1 MFTVDREKTAAEIPR
16 IYLQLEKFFQWWNL
30 LLNLVELQKKGIFHA
45 LYLVIEFIHE
55 MNNDLG
61 SL

>member
-1 MFTVDREKTAAEIPR
+1 MFTIDREKTAAEIPR
-16 IYLQLEKFFQWWNL
+16 IYIQLEKFFQRWNL